1 MRFSWKPW
9 GVSPMRDLSG
19 TGQVYRFTLSQL
31 LKSRANRVTL
41 IIMVLLAAVSM
52 PLTAL
57 LGGETPETSDTAGL
71 TSVRVDN
78 RTDLVLDFSGDAYW
92 ADTDFSA
99 DAGEPDAVVTI
110 TGDETGYQVAV
121 NGGETADAGELS
133 QLAETARQAV
143 RDACLQAAG
152 LSSRQLEA
160 LTASTGEEDS
170 HEEGFW
176 VQYGYS
182 ILAMILCLM
191 SASYV
196 IRAVVEEKDSRLVE
210 LLLVSVKPMALLAG
224 KILAVMAFTFG
235 WLLAMLAGLGV
246 SCGLTAGLMGPG
258 VLQKQLSGLLA
269 AVPRVQEDLWQAAG
283 VLLVLLVSNLV
294 IFILHGIKP
303 RTHRGGSVLS
313 LLSSLVKYVAGII
326 IVCQSLSLLGVN
338 VGTII
343 ASVGVLALVV
353 GFSAE
358 SLIADVVIGAFMLLE
373 NQYNVGDIVEVNG
386 FRGVVTKIGIR
397 TTSITDGGGNVKIIN
412 NSEMKNILN
421 RSDNNSWSVS
431 DISIPYETDLEK
443 LEAQLPA
450 LLEEIFRARGDV
462 MLDTPQYLGVQ
473 TLDASGIV
481 LRFWVKVAEKNI
493 YAGARALNRE
503 LLLGFRRLGVECP
516 FPQMDVHMK

>member
-1 MRFSWKPW
+1 
-9 GVSPMRDLSG
+9 MRDLSG

-41 IIMVLLAAVSM
+41 IIMMLLAAVSM

-71 TSVRVDN
+71 ASVRVDN
-78 RTDLVLDFSGDAYW
+78 RTDLALDFSGDAYW

-121 NGGETADAGELS
+121 VGSESAHAGELS

-143 RDACLQAAG
+143 RDACLRAAG

-170 HEEGFW
+170 HEDGFW

-235 WLLAMLAGLGV
+235 WLLAMLAGFGV
-246 SCGLTAGLMGPG
+246 SCGLTAGLLGPG

-283 VLLVLLVSNLV
+283 VLLVLLVSLGLGYLTMSL
-294 IFILHGIKP
+294 I
-303 RTHRGGSVLS
+303 GG
-313 LLSSLVKYVAGII
+313 VAGAYCSGMEEAGEATGP
-326 IVCQSLSLLGVN
+326 VMLLTMAGYL
-338 VGTII
+338 
-343 ASVGVLALVV
+343 ASCVV
-353 GFSAE
+353 GAVPSGPVAVFST
-358 SLIADVVIGAFMLLE
+358 LCP
-373 NQYNVGDIVEVNG
+373 IV
-386 FRGVVTKIGIR
+386 
-397 TTSITDGGGNVKIIN
+397 SIFCAPVQFAGGNVSIW
-412 NSEMKNILN
+412 LVLA
-421 RSDNNSWSVS
+421 SWV
-431 DISIPYETDLEK
+431 IQAAVIWG
-443 LEAQLPA
+443 
-450 LLEEIFRARGDV
+450 LL
-462 MLDTPQYLGVQ
+462 
-473 TLDASGIV
+473 TLASRV
-481 LRFWVKVAEKNI
+481 
-493 YAGARALNRE
+493 YAGLIVHRGSRVKLRE
-503 LLLGFRRLGVECP
+503 LMSMAKGGAVR
-516 FPQMDVHMK
+516 

>member
-1 MRFSWKPW
+1 
-9 GVSPMRDLSG
+9 MRDLSG

-71 TSVRVDN
+71 ASVRVDN
-78 RTDLVLDFSGDAYW
+78 RTDLALDFSGDAYW

-121 NGGETADAGELS
+121 VGSESAHAGELS

-143 RDACLQAAG
+143 RIACLQAAG

-170 HEEGFW
+170 HEDGFW

-246 SCGLTAGLMGPG
+246 SCGLTAGLLGPG

-283 VLLVLLVSNLV
+283 VLLVLLVSLGLGYLTMSL
-294 IFILHGIKP
+294 I
-303 RTHRGGSVLS
+303 GG
-313 LLSSLVKYVAGII
+313 VAGACCSGMEEAGEATGP
-326 IVCQSLSLLGVN
+326 VMLLTMAGYL
-338 VGTII
+338 
-343 ASVGVLALVV
+343 ASCVV
-353 GFSAE
+353 GAVPSGPVAVFST
-358 SLIADVVIGAFMLLE
+358 LCPVV
-373 NQYNVGDIVEVNG
+373 
-386 FRGVVTKIGIR
+386 
-397 TTSITDGGGNVKIIN
+397 SIFCAPVQFAGGNVSIW
-412 NSEMKNILN
+412 LVLA
-421 RSDNNSWSVS
+421 SWAIQAAV
-431 DISIPYETDLEK
+431 IWG
-443 LEAQLPA
+443 
-450 LLEEIFRARGDV
+450 LL
-462 MLDTPQYLGVQ
+462 
-473 TLDASGIV
+473 TLASRV
-481 LRFWVKVAEKNI
+481 
-493 YAGARALNRE
+493 YAGLIVHRGSRVKLRE
-503 LLLGFRRLGVECP
+503 LMSMAKGGAVR
-516 FPQMDVHMK
+516 

>member
-71 TSVRVDN
+71 ASVRVDN
-78 RTDLVLDFSGDAYW
+78 RTDLALDFSGDAYW

-121 NGGETADAGELS
+121 NGSETAHAGELS

-143 RDACLQAAG
+143 RDACLRAAG
-152 LSSRQLEA
+152 LSSRQMEA

-170 HEEGFW
+170 HEDGFW

-258 VLQKQLSGLLA
+258 VLQKQMSGLLA

-283 VLLVLLVSNLV
+283 VLLLLLVSLGLGYLTMSL
-294 IFILHGIKP
+294 I
-303 RTHRGGSVLS
+303 GG
-313 LLSSLVKYVAGII
+313 VAGACCSGMEEAGEATGP
-326 IVCQSLSLLGVN
+326 VMLLTMAGYL
-338 VGTII
+338 
-343 ASVGVLALVV
+343 ASCVV
-353 GFSAE
+353 GAVPSGPVAVFST
-358 SLIADVVIGAFMLLE
+358 LCPVV
-373 NQYNVGDIVEVNG
+373 
-386 FRGVVTKIGIR
+386 
-397 TTSITDGGGNVKIIN
+397 SIFCAPVQFAGGNV
-412 NSEMKNILN
+412 SFWLVLA
-421 RSDNNSWSVS
+421 SWAIQAAV
-431 DISIPYETDLEK
+431 IWG
-443 LEAQLPA
+443 
-450 LLEEIFRARGDV
+450 LL
-462 MLDTPQYLGVQ
+462 
-473 TLDASGIV
+473 TLASRV
-481 LRFWVKVAEKNI
+481 
-493 YAGARALNRE
+493 YAGLIVHRGSRVKLRE
-503 LLLGFRRLGVECP
+503 LMSMAKGGAVR
-516 FPQMDVHMK
+516 

>member
-1 MRFSWKPW
+1 
-9 GVSPMRDLSG
+9 MRDLSG

-78 RTDLVLDFSGDAYW
+78 RTDLALDFSGDAYW

-99 DAGEPDAVVTI
+99 DAGEPDAVVTV

-121 NGGETADAGELS
+121 VGSESADAVELS

-143 RDACLQAAG
+143 RDACLRAAG

-246 SCGLTAGLMGPG
+246 SCGLTAGLLGPG

-283 VLLVLLVSNLV
+283 VLLVLLVSLGLGYLTMSL
-294 IFILHGIKP
+294 I
-303 RTHRGGSVLS
+303 GG
-313 LLSSLVKYVAGII
+313 VAGACCSGMEEAGEATGP
-326 IVCQSLSLLGVN
+326 VMLLTMAGYL
-338 VGTII
+338 
-343 ASVGVLALVV
+343 ASCVV
-353 GFSAE
+353 GAVPSGPVAVFST
-358 SLIADVVIGAFMLLE
+358 LCP
-373 NQYNVGDIVEVNG
+373 IV
-386 FRGVVTKIGIR
+386 
-397 TTSITDGGGNVKIIN
+397 SIFCAPVQFAGGNVSIW
-412 NSEMKNILN
+412 LVLA
-421 RSDNNSWSVS
+421 SWV
-431 DISIPYETDLEK
+431 IQAAVIWG
-443 LEAQLPA
+443 
-450 LLEEIFRARGDV
+450 LL
-462 MLDTPQYLGVQ
+462 
-473 TLDASGIV
+473 TLASRV
-481 LRFWVKVAEKNI
+481 
-493 YAGARALNRE
+493 YAGLIVHRGSRVKLRE
-503 LLLGFRRLGVECP
+503 LMSMAKGGAVR
-516 FPQMDVHMK
+516 

>member
-1 MRFSWKPW
+1 
-9 GVSPMRDLSG
+9 MRDLSG

-41 IIMVLLAAVSM
+41 IIMMLLAAVSM

-121 NGGETADAGELS
+121 NGSETADAGELS

-182 ILAMILCLM
+182 ILAMMVCLM

-258 VLQKQLSGLLA
+258 VLQKQLSDLLA

-283 VLLVLLVSNLV
+283 VLLVLLVSLGLGYLTMSL
-294 IFILHGIKP
+294 I
-303 RTHRGGSVLS
+303 GG
-313 LLSSLVKYVAGII
+313 VAGACCSGMEEAGEATGP
-326 IVCQSLSLLGVN
+326 VMLLTMAGYL
-338 VGTII
+338 
-343 ASVGVLALVV
+343 ASCVV
-353 GFSAE
+353 GAVPSGPVAVFST
-358 SLIADVVIGAFMLLE
+358 LCPVV
-373 NQYNVGDIVEVNG
+373 
-386 FRGVVTKIGIR
+386 
-397 TTSITDGGGNVKIIN
+397 SIFCAPVQFAGGNV
-412 NSEMKNILN
+412 SFWLVLA
-421 RSDNNSWSVS
+421 SWAIQAAV
-431 DISIPYETDLEK
+431 IWG
-443 LEAQLPA
+443 
-450 LLEEIFRARGDV
+450 LL
-462 MLDTPQYLGVQ
+462 
-473 TLDASGIV
+473 TLASRV
-481 LRFWVKVAEKNI
+481 
-493 YAGARALNRE
+493 YAGLIVHRGSRVKLRE
-503 LLLGFRRLGVECP
+503 LMSMAKGGAVR
-516 FPQMDVHMK
+516 

>member
-1 MRFSWKPW
+1 
-9 GVSPMRDLSG
+9 MRDLSG

-71 TSVRVDN
+71 ASVRVDN

-99 DAGEPDAVVTI
+99 DAGEPDAVVTV

-121 NGGETADAGELS
+121 VCSESAHAGELS

-170 HEEGFW
+170 HEDGFW

-235 WLLAMLAGLGV
+235 WLLAMLAGFGV
-246 SCGLTAGLMGPG
+246 SCGLTAGLMGSG

-283 VLLVLLVSNLV
+283 VLLVLLVSLGLGYLTMSL
-294 IFILHGIKP
+294 I
-303 RTHRGGSVLS
+303 GG
-313 LLSSLVKYVAGII
+313 VAGACCSGMEDAGEATGP
-326 IVCQSLSLLGVN
+326 VMLLTMAGYL
-338 VGTII
+338 
-343 ASVGVLALVV
+343 ASCVV
-353 GFSAE
+353 GAVPSGPVAVFST
-358 SLIADVVIGAFMLLE
+358 LCP
-373 NQYNVGDIVEVNG
+373 IV
-386 FRGVVTKIGIR
+386 
-397 TTSITDGGGNVKIIN
+397 SIFCAPVQFAGGNV
-412 NSEMKNILN
+412 SFWLVLA
-421 RSDNNSWSVS
+421 SWAIQAAV
-431 DISIPYETDLEK
+431 IWG
-443 LEAQLPA
+443 
-450 LLEEIFRARGDV
+450 LL
-462 MLDTPQYLGVQ
+462 
-473 TLDASGIV
+473 TLASRV
-481 LRFWVKVAEKNI
+481 
-493 YAGARALNRE
+493 YAGLIVHRGSRVKLRE
-503 LLLGFRRLGVECP
+503 LMSMAKGGAVR
-516 FPQMDVHMK
+516 

>member
-1 MRFSWKPW
+1 
-9 GVSPMRDLSG
+9 MRDLSG

-71 TSVRVDN
+71 ASVRVDN

-121 NGGETADAGELS
+121 NGSESAHAGELS

-143 RDACLQAAG
+143 RDACLRAAG
-152 LSSRQLEA
+152 LSPRQLEA

-246 SCGLTAGLMGPG
+246 SCGLTAGLMGSG

-269 AVPRVQEDLWQAAG
+269 AVPQATPD
-283 VLLVLLVSNLV
+283 VWHLMSLLLVLLVSLGLGYLTMSL
-294 IFILHGIKP
+294 I
-303 RTHRGGSVLS
+303 GG
-313 LLSSLVKYVAGII
+313 VAGACCSGMEEAGEATGP
-326 IVCQSLSLLGVN
+326 VMLLTMTGYL
-338 VGTII
+338 
-343 ASVGVLALVV
+343 ASCVV
-353 GFSAE
+353 GAVSSGPVAVFST
-358 SLIADVVIGAFMLLE
+358 LCPVV
-373 NQYNVGDIVEVNG
+373 
-386 FRGVVTKIGIR
+386 
-397 TTSITDGGGNVKIIN
+397 SIFCAPVQFAGGNV
-412 NSEMKNILN
+412 SFWLVLA
-421 RSDNNSWSVS
+421 SWAIQAAV
-431 DISIPYETDLEK
+431 IWG
-443 LEAQLPA
+443 
-450 LLEEIFRARGDV
+450 LL
-462 MLDTPQYLGVQ
+462 
-473 TLDASGIV
+473 TLASRV
-481 LRFWVKVAEKNI
+481 
-493 YAGARALNRE
+493 YAGLIVHRGSRVKLRE
-503 LLLGFRRLGVECP
+503 LMSMAKGGAVR
-516 FPQMDVHMK
+516 

>member
-1 MRFSWKPW
+1 
-9 GVSPMRDLSG
+9 MRDLSG
-19 TGQVYRFTLSQL
+19 AGQVYRFTLSQL

-78 RTDLVLDFSGDAYW
+78 RTDLILDFSGDAYW

-99 DAGEPDAVVTI
+99 DAGEPDAVVTV

-121 NGGETADAGELS
+121 VGSESAHAGELS

-170 HEEGFW
+170 HEDGFW

-235 WLLAMLAGLGV
+235 WLLAMLAGFGV
-246 SCGLTAGLMGPG
+246 SCGLTAGLMGSG

-283 VLLVLLVSNLV
+283 VLLVLLVSLGLGYLTMSL
-294 IFILHGIKP
+294 I
-303 RTHRGGSVLS
+303 GG
-313 LLSSLVKYVAGII
+313 VAGACCSGMEDAGEATGP
-326 IVCQSLSLLGVN
+326 VMLLTMAGYL
-338 VGTII
+338 
-343 ASVGVLALVV
+343 ASCVV
-353 GFSAE
+353 GAVPSGPVAVFST
-358 SLIADVVIGAFMLLE
+358 LCP
-373 NQYNVGDIVEVNG
+373 IV
-386 FRGVVTKIGIR
+386 
-397 TTSITDGGGNVKIIN
+397 SIFCAPVQFAGGNV
-412 NSEMKNILN
+412 SFWLVLA
-421 RSDNNSWSVS
+421 SWAIQAAV
-431 DISIPYETDLEK
+431 IWG
-443 LEAQLPA
+443 
-450 LLEEIFRARGDV
+450 LL
-462 MLDTPQYLGVQ
+462 
-473 TLDASGIV
+473 TLASRV
-481 LRFWVKVAEKNI
+481 
-493 YAGARALNRE
+493 YAGLIVHRGSRVKLRE
-503 LLLGFRRLGVECP
+503 LMSMAKGGAVR
-516 FPQMDVHMK
+516 

>member
-71 TSVRVDN
+71 ASVRVDN

-99 DAGEPDAVVTI
+99 DAGEPDAVVTV
-110 TGDETGYQVAV
+110 TGDEIGYQVAV
-121 NGGETADAGELS
+121 VGSETAHAGELS

-143 RDACLQAAG
+143 RDACLRAAG

-170 HEEGFW
+170 HEDGFW

-235 WLLAMLAGLGV
+235 WLLAMLAGFGV
-246 SCGLTAGLMGPG
+246 SCGLTAGLMGSG

-283 VLLVLLVSNLV
+283 VLLVLLVSLGLGYLTMSL
-294 IFILHGIKP
+294 I
-303 RTHRGGSVLS
+303 GG
-313 LLSSLVKYVAGII
+313 VAGACCSGMEEAGEATGP
-326 IVCQSLSLLGVN
+326 VMLLTMTGYL
-338 VGTII
+338 
-343 ASVGVLALVV
+343 ASCVV
-353 GFSAE
+353 GAVSSGPVAVFST
-358 SLIADVVIGAFMLLE
+358 LCPVV
-373 NQYNVGDIVEVNG
+373 
-386 FRGVVTKIGIR
+386 
-397 TTSITDGGGNVKIIN
+397 SIFCAPVQFAGGNV
-412 NSEMKNILN
+412 SFWLVLA
-421 RSDNNSWSVS
+421 SWAIQAAV
-431 DISIPYETDLEK
+431 IWG
-443 LEAQLPA
+443 
-450 LLEEIFRARGDV
+450 LL
-462 MLDTPQYLGVQ
+462 
-473 TLDASGIV
+473 TLASRV
-481 LRFWVKVAEKNI
+481 
-493 YAGARALNRE
+493 YAGLIVHRGSRVKLRE
-503 LLLGFRRLGVECP
+503 LMSMAKGGAVR
-516 FPQMDVHMK
+516 

>member
-1 MRFSWKPW
+1 
-9 GVSPMRDLSG
+9 MRDLSG

-71 TSVRVDN
+71 ASVRVDN
-78 RTDLVLDFSGDAYW
+78 RTDLALDFSGDAYW

-99 DAGEPDAVVTI
+99 DAGEPDAVVTV

-121 NGGETADAGELS
+121 NGSESTDAGELS

-143 RDACLQAAG
+143 RDACLRAAG

-246 SCGLTAGLMGPG
+246 SCGLTAGLLGPG

-283 VLLVLLVSNLV
+283 VLLVLLVSLGLGYLTMSL
-294 IFILHGIKP
+294 I
-303 RTHRGGSVLS
+303 GG
-313 LLSSLVKYVAGII
+313 VAGACCSGMEEAGEATGP
-326 IVCQSLSLLGVN
+326 VMLLTMAGYL
-338 VGTII
+338 
-343 ASVGVLALVV
+343 ASCVV
-353 GFSAE
+353 GAVPSGPVAVFST
-358 SLIADVVIGAFMLLE
+358 LCP
-373 NQYNVGDIVEVNG
+373 IV
-386 FRGVVTKIGIR
+386 
-397 TTSITDGGGNVKIIN
+397 SIFCAPVQFAGGNVSIW
-412 NSEMKNILN
+412 LVLA
-421 RSDNNSWSVS
+421 SWV
-431 DISIPYETDLEK
+431 IQAAVIWG
-443 LEAQLPA
+443 
-450 LLEEIFRARGDV
+450 LL
-462 MLDTPQYLGVQ
+462 
-473 TLDASGIV
+473 TLASRV
-481 LRFWVKVAEKNI
+481 
-493 YAGARALNRE
+493 YAGLIVHRGSRVKLRE
-503 LLLGFRRLGVECP
+503 LMSMAKGGAVR
-516 FPQMDVHMK
+516 

>member
-71 TSVRVDN
+71 ASVRVDN
-78 RTDLVLDFSGDAYW
+78 RTDLALDFSGDAYW

-99 DAGEPDAVVTI
+99 DAGEPDAVVTV

-121 NGGETADAGELS
+121 NGSETADAGELS

-143 RDACLQAAG
+143 RDACLRAAG

-170 HEEGFW
+170 HEDGFW

-283 VLLVLLVSNLV
+283 VLLVLLVSLGLGYLTMSL
-294 IFILHGIKP
+294 I
-303 RTHRGGSVLS
+303 GGVAGACCSGMEEAGEATGPVMLLTMAVLS
-313 LLSSLVKYVAGII
+313 TLCP
-326 IVCQSLSLLGVN
+326 IV
-338 VGTII
+338 
-343 ASVGVLALVV
+343 
-353 GFSAE
+353 
-358 SLIADVVIGAFMLLE
+358 
-373 NQYNVGDIVEVNG
+373 
-386 FRGVVTKIGIR
+386 
-397 TTSITDGGGNVKIIN
+397 SIFCAPVQFAGGNVSIW
-412 NSEMKNILN
+412 LVLA
-421 RSDNNSWSVS
+421 SWAIQAAV
-431 DISIPYETDLEK
+431 IWG
-443 LEAQLPA
+443 
-450 LLEEIFRARGDV
+450 LL
-462 MLDTPQYLGVQ
+462 
-473 TLDASGIV
+473 TLASRV
-481 LRFWVKVAEKNI
+481 
-493 YAGARALNRE
+493 YAGLIVHRGSRVKLRE
-503 LLLGFRRLGVECP
+503 LMSMAKGGAVR
-516 FPQMDVHMK
+516 

>member
-1 MRFSWKPW
+1 
-9 GVSPMRDLSG
+9 MRDLSG

-71 TSVRVDN
+71 ASVRVDN
-78 RTDLVLDFSGDAYW
+78 RTDLALDFSGDAYW

-99 DAGEPDAVVTI
+99 DAGEPDAVVTV

-121 NGGETADAGELS
+121 VGSETADAGELS

-143 RDACLQAAG
+143 RDACLRAAG

-283 VLLVLLVSNLV
+283 VLLVLLVSLGLGYLTMSL
-294 IFILHGIKP
+294 I
-303 RTHRGGSVLS
+303 GG
-313 LLSSLVKYVAGII
+313 VAGACCSGMEEAGEATGP
-326 IVCQSLSLLGVN
+326 VMLLTMAGYL
-338 VGTII
+338 
-343 ASVGVLALVV
+343 ASCVV
-353 GFSAE
+353 GAVPSGPVAVFST
-358 SLIADVVIGAFMLLE
+358 LCP
-373 NQYNVGDIVEVNG
+373 IV
-386 FRGVVTKIGIR
+386 
-397 TTSITDGGGNVKIIN
+397 SIFCAPVQFAGGNVSIW
-412 NSEMKNILN
+412 LVLA
-421 RSDNNSWSVS
+421 SWV
-431 DISIPYETDLEK
+431 IQAAVIWG
-443 LEAQLPA
+443 
-450 LLEEIFRARGDV
+450 LL
-462 MLDTPQYLGVQ
+462 
-473 TLDASGIV
+473 TLASRV
-481 LRFWVKVAEKNI
+481 
-493 YAGARALNRE
+493 YAGLIVHRGSRVKLRE
-503 LLLGFRRLGVECP
+503 LMSMAKGGAVR
-516 FPQMDVHMK
+516 

>member
-1 MRFSWKPW
+1 
-9 GVSPMRDLSG
+9 MRDLSG

-71 TSVRVDN
+71 ASVRVDN

-121 NGGETADAGELS
+121 VGSESTDAGELS

-258 VLQKQLSGLLA
+258 VLQKQLSGLLT

-283 VLLVLLVSNLV
+283 VLLVLLVSLGLGYLTMSL
-294 IFILHGIKP
+294 I
-303 RTHRGGSVLS
+303 GG
-313 LLSSLVKYVAGII
+313 VAGACCSGMEEAGEATGP
-326 IVCQSLSLLGVN
+326 VMLLTMAGYLASFV
-338 VGTII
+338 VGAVPSGPVAVFSTLCPVVSIFC
-343 ASVGVLALVV
+343 ASVQFA
-353 GFSAE
+353 
-358 SLIADVVIGAFMLLE
+358 
-373 NQYNVGDIVEVNG
+373 
-386 FRGVVTKIGIR
+386 
-397 TTSITDGGGNVKIIN
+397 GGNV
-412 NSEMKNILN
+412 SFWLVLA
-421 RSDNNSWSVS
+421 SWAIQAAV
-431 DISIPYETDLEK
+431 IWG
-443 LEAQLPA
+443 
-450 LLEEIFRARGDV
+450 LL
-462 MLDTPQYLGVQ
+462 
-473 TLDASGIV
+473 TLASRV
-481 LRFWVKVAEKNI
+481 
-493 YAGARALNRE
+493 YAGLIVHRGSRVKLRE
-503 LLLGFRRLGVECP
+503 LMSMAKGGAVR
-516 FPQMDVHMK
+516 

>member
-1 MRFSWKPW
+1 
-9 GVSPMRDLSG
+9 MRDLSG

-71 TSVRVDN
+71 ASVRVDN
-78 RTDLVLDFSGDAYW
+78 RTDLALDFSGDAYW

-99 DAGEPDAVVTI
+99 DAGEPDAVVTV

-121 NGGETADAGELS
+121 VGSESADAGELS

-143 RDACLQAAG
+143 RDACLRAAG

-246 SCGLTAGLMGPG
+246 SCGLTAGLLGPG

-283 VLLVLLVSNLV
+283 VLLVLLVSLGLGYLTMSL
-294 IFILHGIKP
+294 I
-303 RTHRGGSVLS
+303 GG
-313 LLSSLVKYVAGII
+313 VAGACYSGMEEAGEATGP
-326 IVCQSLSLLGVN
+326 VMLLTMAGYL
-338 VGTII
+338 
-343 ASVGVLALVV
+343 ASCVV
-353 GFSAE
+353 GAVPSGPVAVFST
-358 SLIADVVIGAFMLLE
+358 LCP
-373 NQYNVGDIVEVNG
+373 IV
-386 FRGVVTKIGIR
+386 
-397 TTSITDGGGNVKIIN
+397 SIFCAPVQFAGGNVSIW
-412 NSEMKNILN
+412 LVLA
-421 RSDNNSWSVS
+421 SWV
-431 DISIPYETDLEK
+431 IQAAVIWG
-443 LEAQLPA
+443 
-450 LLEEIFRARGDV
+450 LL
-462 MLDTPQYLGVQ
+462 
-473 TLDASGIV
+473 TLASRV
-481 LRFWVKVAEKNI
+481 
-493 YAGARALNRE
+493 YAGLIVHRGSRVKLRE
-503 LLLGFRRLGVECP
+503 LMSMAKGGAVR
-516 FPQMDVHMK
+516 

>member
-1 MRFSWKPW
+1 
-9 GVSPMRDLSG
+9 MRDLSG

-71 TSVRVDN
+71 ASVRVDN
-78 RTDLVLDFSGDAYW
+78 RTDLALDFSGDAYW

-99 DAGEPDAVVTI
+99 DAGEPNAVVTI

-121 NGGETADAGELS
+121 NGSETADAGELS

-170 HEEGFW
+170 HEDGFW

-235 WLLAMLAGLGV
+235 WLLAMLAGFGV

-258 VLQKQLSGLLA
+258 ALQKQLSGLLA

-283 VLLVLLVSNLV
+283 VLLVLLVSLGLGYLTMSL
-294 IFILHGIKP
+294 I
-303 RTHRGGSVLS
+303 GG
-313 LLSSLVKYVAGII
+313 VAGACCSGMEEAGEATGP
-326 IVCQSLSLLGVN
+326 VMLLTMAGYL
-338 VGTII
+338 
-343 ASVGVLALVV
+343 ASCVV
-353 GFSAE
+353 GAVPSGPVAVFST
-358 SLIADVVIGAFMLLE
+358 LCPVV
-373 NQYNVGDIVEVNG
+373 
-386 FRGVVTKIGIR
+386 
-397 TTSITDGGGNVKIIN
+397 SIFCAPVQFAGGNV
-412 NSEMKNILN
+412 SFWLVLA
-421 RSDNNSWSVS
+421 SWAIQAAV
-431 DISIPYETDLEK
+431 IWG
-443 LEAQLPA
+443 
-450 LLEEIFRARGDV
+450 LL
-462 MLDTPQYLGVQ
+462 
-473 TLDASGIV
+473 TLASRV
-481 LRFWVKVAEKNI
+481 
-493 YAGARALNRE
+493 YAGLIVHRGSRVKLRE
-503 LLLGFRRLGVECP
+503 LMSMAKGGAVR
-516 FPQMDVHMK
+516 

>member
-1 MRFSWKPW
+1 
-9 GVSPMRDLSG
+9 MRDLSG

-71 TSVRVDN
+71 ASVRVDN

-121 NGGETADAGELS
+121 VGSESADAGELS

-170 HEEGFW
+170 HEDGFW

-210 LLLVSVKPMALLAG
+210 MLLVSVKPMALLAG

-283 VLLVLLVSNLV
+283 VLLVLLVSLGLGYLTMSL
-294 IFILHGIKP
+294 I
-303 RTHRGGSVLS
+303 GG
-313 LLSSLVKYVAGII
+313 VAGACCSGMEEAGEATGP
-326 IVCQSLSLLGVN
+326 VMLLTMAGYL
-338 VGTII
+338 
-343 ASVGVLALVV
+343 ASCVV
-353 GFSAE
+353 GAVPSGPVAVFST
-358 SLIADVVIGAFMLLE
+358 LCPVV
-373 NQYNVGDIVEVNG
+373 
-386 FRGVVTKIGIR
+386 
-397 TTSITDGGGNVKIIN
+397 SIFCAPVQFAGGNVSIW
-412 NSEMKNILN
+412 LVLA
-421 RSDNNSWSVS
+421 SWA
-431 DISIPYETDLEK
+431 IQAAMIWG
-443 LEAQLPA
+443 
-450 LLEEIFRARGDV
+450 LL
-462 MLDTPQYLGVQ
+462 
-473 TLDASGIV
+473 TLASRV
-481 LRFWVKVAEKNI
+481 
-493 YAGARALNRE
+493 YAGLIVHRGSRVKLRE
-503 LLLGFRRLGVECP
+503 LMSMAKGGAVR
-516 FPQMDVHMK
+516 

>member
-1 MRFSWKPW
+1 
-9 GVSPMRDLSG
+9 MRDLSG

-71 TSVRVDN
+71 ASVRVDN
-78 RTDLVLDFSGDAYW
+78 RTDLVLDFSSEAYW

-99 DAGEPDAVVTI
+99 DAGEPDAVVTV

-121 NGGETADAGELS
+121 VGSESAHAGELS

-143 RDACLQAAG
+143 RDACLRAAG

-235 WLLAMLAGLGV
+235 WLLAMLAGFGV

-283 VLLVLLVSNLV
+283 VLLVLLVSLGLGYLTMSL
-294 IFILHGIKP
+294 I
-303 RTHRGGSVLS
+303 GG
-313 LLSSLVKYVAGII
+313 VAGACCSGMEEAGEATGP
-326 IVCQSLSLLGVN
+326 VMLLTMAGYL
-338 VGTII
+338 
-343 ASVGVLALVV
+343 ASCVV
-353 GFSAE
+353 GAVPSGPVAVFST
-358 SLIADVVIGAFMLLE
+358 LCPVV
-373 NQYNVGDIVEVNG
+373 
-386 FRGVVTKIGIR
+386 
-397 TTSITDGGGNVKIIN
+397 SIFCAPVQFAGGNV
-412 NSEMKNILN
+412 SFWLVLA
-421 RSDNNSWSVS
+421 SWA
-431 DISIPYETDLEK
+431 I
-443 LEAQLPA
+443 
-450 LLEEIFRARGDV
+450 
-462 MLDTPQYLGVQ
+462 
-473 TLDASGIV
+473 
-481 LRFWVKVAEKNI
+481 
-493 YAGARALNRE
+493 
-503 LLLGFRRLGVECP
+503 
-516 FPQMDVHMK
+516 

>member
-1 MRFSWKPW
+1 
-9 GVSPMRDLSG
+9 MRDLSG

-71 TSVRVDN
+71 ASVRVDN
-78 RTDLVLDFSGDAYW
+78 RTDLALDFSGDAYW

-121 NGGETADAGELS
+121 VGSESAHAGELS

-143 RDACLQAAG
+143 RDACLRAAG

-235 WLLAMLAGLGV
+235 WLLAMLAGFGV

-283 VLLVLLVSNLV
+283 VLLVLLVSLGLGYLTMSL
-294 IFILHGIKP
+294 I
-303 RTHRGGSVLS
+303 GG
-313 LLSSLVKYVAGII
+313 VAGACCSGMEEAGEATGP
-326 IVCQSLSLLGVN
+326 VMLLTMAGYL
-338 VGTII
+338 
-343 ASVGVLALVV
+343 ASCVV
-353 GFSAE
+353 GAVPSGPVAVFST
-358 SLIADVVIGAFMLLE
+358 LCPVV
-373 NQYNVGDIVEVNG
+373 
-386 FRGVVTKIGIR
+386 
-397 TTSITDGGGNVKIIN
+397 SIFCAPVQFAGGNVSIW
-412 NSEMKNILN
+412 LVLA
-421 RSDNNSWSVS
+421 SWV
-431 DISIPYETDLEK
+431 IQAAVIWG
-443 LEAQLPA
+443 
-450 LLEEIFRARGDV
+450 LL
-462 MLDTPQYLGVQ
+462 
-473 TLDASGIV
+473 TLASRV
-481 LRFWVKVAEKNI
+481 
-493 YAGARALNRE
+493 YAGLIVHRGSRVKLRE
-503 LLLGFRRLGVECP
+503 LMSMAKGGAVR
-516 FPQMDVHMK
+516 

>member
-71 TSVRVDN
+71 ASVRVDN

-121 NGGETADAGELS
+121 NGSETADAGELS

-143 RDACLQAAG
+143 RDACLRAAG

-235 WLLAMLAGLGV
+235 WLLAMLAGFRV
-246 SCGLTAGLMGPG
+246 SCGLTAGLMGSG

-283 VLLVLLVSNLV
+283 VLLVLLVSLGLGYLTMSL
-294 IFILHGIKP
+294 I
-303 RTHRGGSVLS
+303 GG
-313 LLSSLVKYVAGII
+313 VAGACCSGMEEAGEATGP
-326 IVCQSLSLLGVN
+326 VMLLTMAGYL
-338 VGTII
+338 
-343 ASVGVLALVV
+343 ASFVV
-353 GFSAE
+353 GAVPSGPVAVFST
-358 SLIADVVIGAFMLLE
+358 LCPVV
-373 NQYNVGDIVEVNG
+373 
-386 FRGVVTKIGIR
+386 
-397 TTSITDGGGNVKIIN
+397 SIFCAPVQFAGGNV
-412 NSEMKNILN
+412 SFWLVLA
-421 RSDNNSWSVS
+421 SWAIQAAV
-431 DISIPYETDLEK
+431 IWG
-443 LEAQLPA
+443 
-450 LLEEIFRARGDV
+450 LL
-462 MLDTPQYLGVQ
+462 
-473 TLDASGIV
+473 TLASRV
-481 LRFWVKVAEKNI
+481 
-493 YAGARALNRE
+493 YAGLIVHRGSRVKLRE
-503 LLLGFRRLGVECP
+503 LMSMAKGGAVR
-516 FPQMDVHMK
+516 

>member
-1 MRFSWKPW
+1 
-9 GVSPMRDLSG
+9 MRDLSG

-71 TSVRVDN
+71 ASVRVDN
-78 RTDLVLDFSGDAYW
+78 RTDLALDFSGDAYW

-99 DAGEPDAVVTI
+99 DAGEPDAVVTV

-121 NGGETADAGELS
+121 NGSETADAGELS

-143 RDACLQAAG
+143 RDACLRAAG

-170 HEEGFW
+170 HEDGFW

-283 VLLVLLVSNLV
+283 VLLVLLVSLGLGYLTMSL
-294 IFILHGIKP
+294 I
-303 RTHRGGSVLS
+303 GG
-313 LLSSLVKYVAGII
+313 VAGACCSGMEEAGEATGP
-326 IVCQSLSLLGVN
+326 VMLLTMAGYL
-338 VGTII
+338 
-343 ASVGVLALVV
+343 ASFVV
-353 GFSAE
+353 GAVPSGPVAVFST
-358 SLIADVVIGAFMLLE
+358 LCPVV
-373 NQYNVGDIVEVNG
+373 
-386 FRGVVTKIGIR
+386 
-397 TTSITDGGGNVKIIN
+397 SIFCAPVQFAGGNV
-412 NSEMKNILN
+412 SFWLVLA
-421 RSDNNSWSVS
+421 SWAIQAAV
-431 DISIPYETDLEK
+431 IWG
-443 LEAQLPA
+443 
-450 LLEEIFRARGDV
+450 LL
-462 MLDTPQYLGVQ
+462 
-473 TLDASGIV
+473 TLASRV
-481 LRFWVKVAEKNI
+481 
-493 YAGARALNRE
+493 YAGLIVHRGSRVKLRE
-503 LLLGFRRLGVECP
+503 LMSMAKGGAVR
-516 FPQMDVHMK
+516 

>member
-1 MRFSWKPW
+1 
-9 GVSPMRDLSG
+9 MRDLSG

-71 TSVRVDN
+71 ASVRVDN
-78 RTDLVLDFSGDAYW
+78 RTDLALDFSGDAYW

-121 NGGETADAGELS
+121 NGSETAHAGELS

-143 RDACLQAAG
+143 RDACLRAAG
-152 LSSRQLEA
+152 LSSRQMEA

-170 HEEGFW
+170 HEDGFW

-258 VLQKQLSGLLA
+258 VLQKQMSGLLA

-283 VLLVLLVSNLV
+283 VLLVLLVSLGLGYLTMSL
-294 IFILHGIKP
+294 I
-303 RTHRGGSVLS
+303 GG
-313 LLSSLVKYVAGII
+313 VAGACCSGMEEAGEATRP
-326 IVCQSLSLLGVN
+326 VMLLTMAGYL
-338 VGTII
+338 
-343 ASVGVLALVV
+343 ASCVV
-353 GFSAE
+353 GAVPSGPVAVFST
-358 SLIADVVIGAFMLLE
+358 LCPVV
-373 NQYNVGDIVEVNG
+373 
-386 FRGVVTKIGIR
+386 
-397 TTSITDGGGNVKIIN
+397 SIFCAPVQFAGGNV
-412 NSEMKNILN
+412 SFWLVLA
-421 RSDNNSWSVS
+421 SWAIQAAV
-431 DISIPYETDLEK
+431 IWG
-443 LEAQLPA
+443 
-450 LLEEIFRARGDV
+450 LL
-462 MLDTPQYLGVQ
+462 
-473 TLDASGIV
+473 TLASRV
-481 LRFWVKVAEKNI
+481 
-493 YAGARALNRE
+493 YAGLIVHRGSRVKLRE
-503 LLLGFRRLGVECP
+503 LMSMAKGGAVR
-516 FPQMDVHMK
+516 

>member
-1 MRFSWKPW
+1 
-9 GVSPMRDLSG
+9 MRDLSG

-31 LKSRANRVTL
+31 LKSNANRITL
-41 IIMVLLAAVSM
+41 LLMVLLAAVSM

-71 TSVRVDN
+71 ASVRVDN
-78 RTDLVLDFSGDAYW
+78 RTDLVLDFSGEAYW

-121 NGGETADAGELS
+121 VGSETADAGELS

-143 RDACLQAAG
+143 RDACLRAAG

-170 HEEGFW
+170 HEDGFW

-210 LLLVSVKPMALLAG
+210 LLLVSVKPMALLTG

-258 VLQKQLSGLLA
+258 ALQKQLSGLLA
-269 AVPRVQEDLWQAAG
+269 AVPRVQEDLWQVAG
-283 VLLVLLVSNLV
+283 VLLVLLVSLGLGYLTMSL
-294 IFILHGIKP
+294 I
-303 RTHRGGSVLS
+303 GG
-313 LLSSLVKYVAGII
+313 VAGACCSGMEEAGEATGP
-326 IVCQSLSLLGVN
+326 VMLLTMAGYL
-338 VGTII
+338 
-343 ASVGVLALVV
+343 ASCVV
-353 GFSAE
+353 GAVPSGPVAVFST
-358 SLIADVVIGAFMLLE
+358 LCPVV
-373 NQYNVGDIVEVNG
+373 
-386 FRGVVTKIGIR
+386 
-397 TTSITDGGGNVKIIN
+397 SIFCAPVQFAGGNV
-412 NSEMKNILN
+412 SFWLVLA
-421 RSDNNSWSVS
+421 SWAIQAAV
-431 DISIPYETDLEK
+431 IWG
-443 LEAQLPA
+443 
-450 LLEEIFRARGDV
+450 LL
-462 MLDTPQYLGVQ
+462 
-473 TLDASGIV
+473 TLASRV
-481 LRFWVKVAEKNI
+481 
-493 YAGARALNRE
+493 YAGLIVHRGSRVKLRE
-503 LLLGFRRLGVECP
+503 LMSMAKGGAVR
-516 FPQMDVHMK
+516 

>member
-57 LGGETPETSDTAGL
+57 LGGETPETSDTASL
-71 TSVRVDN
+71 ASVRVDN
-78 RTDLVLDFSGDAYW
+78 RTDLVLDFSGNAYW

-99 DAGEPDAVVTI
+99 GAGEPDAVVTI

-121 NGGETADAGELS
+121 NGSETAHAGELS
-133 QLAETARQAV
+133 QLAETARQAI
-143 RDACLQAAG
+143 RDACLRAAG

-235 WLLAMLAGLGV
+235 WLLAMLAGFGV

-283 VLLVLLVSNLV
+283 VLLVLLVSLGLGYLTMSL
-294 IFILHGIKP
+294 I
-303 RTHRGGSVLS
+303 GG
-313 LLSSLVKYVAGII
+313 VAGACCSGMEEAGEATGP
-326 IVCQSLSLLGVN
+326 VMLLTMAGYL
-338 VGTII
+338 
-343 ASVGVLALVV
+343 ASCVV
-353 GFSAE
+353 GAVPSGPVAVFST
-358 SLIADVVIGAFMLLE
+358 LCPVV
-373 NQYNVGDIVEVNG
+373 
-386 FRGVVTKIGIR
+386 
-397 TTSITDGGGNVKIIN
+397 SIFCAPVQFAGGNV
-412 NSEMKNILN
+412 SFWLVLA
-421 RSDNNSWSVS
+421 SWAIQAAV
-431 DISIPYETDLEK
+431 IWG
-443 LEAQLPA
+443 
-450 LLEEIFRARGDV
+450 LL
-462 MLDTPQYLGVQ
+462 
-473 TLDASGIV
+473 TLASRV
-481 LRFWVKVAEKNI
+481 
-493 YAGARALNRE
+493 YAGLIVHRGSRVKLRE
-503 LLLGFRRLGVECP
+503 LMSMAKGGAVR
-516 FPQMDVHMK
+516 

>member
-1 MRFSWKPW
+1 
-9 GVSPMRDLSG
+9 MRDLSG

-71 TSVRVDN
+71 ASVRVDN
-78 RTDLVLDFSGDAYW
+78 RTDLALDFSGDAYW

-121 NGGETADAGELS
+121 NGSETAHAGELS

-143 RDACLQAAG
+143 RDACLRAAG
-152 LSSRQLEA
+152 LSSRQMEA

-170 HEEGFW
+170 HEDGFW

-258 VLQKQLSGLLA
+258 VLQKQMSGLLA

-283 VLLVLLVSNLV
+283 VLLVLLVSLGLGYLTMSL
-294 IFILHGIKP
+294 I
-303 RTHRGGSVLS
+303 GG
-313 LLSSLVKYVAGII
+313 VAGACCSGMEEAGEATGP
-326 IVCQSLSLLGVN
+326 VMLLTMAGYL
-338 VGTII
+338 
-343 ASVGVLALVV
+343 ASCVV
-353 GFSAE
+353 GAVPSGPVAVFST
-358 SLIADVVIGAFMLLE
+358 LCPVV
-373 NQYNVGDIVEVNG
+373 
-386 FRGVVTKIGIR
+386 
-397 TTSITDGGGNVKIIN
+397 SIFCAPVQFAGGNV
-412 NSEMKNILN
+412 SFWLVLA
-421 RSDNNSWSVS
+421 SWA
-431 DISIPYETDLEK
+431 IQAAMIWG
-443 LEAQLPA
+443 
-450 LLEEIFRARGDV
+450 LL
-462 MLDTPQYLGVQ
+462 
-473 TLDASGIV
+473 TLASRV
-481 LRFWVKVAEKNI
+481 
-493 YAGARALNRE
+493 YAGLIVHRGSRVKLRE
-503 LLLGFRRLGVECP
+503 LMSMAKGGAVR
-516 FPQMDVHMK
+516 

>member
-71 TSVRVDN
+71 ASVRVDN

-110 TGDETGYQVAV
+110 TSDETGYQVAV
-121 NGGETADAGELS
+121 NGSETADAGELS

-143 RDACLQAAG
+143 RDACLRAAG

-235 WLLAMLAGLGV
+235 WLLAMLAGFGV

-269 AVPRVQEDLWQAAG
+269 AVPRVQEDLWQATG
-283 VLLVLLVSNLV
+283 VLLVLLVSLGLGYLTMSL
-294 IFILHGIKP
+294 I
-303 RTHRGGSVLS
+303 GG
-313 LLSSLVKYVAGII
+313 VAGACCSGMEEAGEATGP
-326 IVCQSLSLLGVN
+326 VMLLTMAGYL
-338 VGTII
+338 
-343 ASVGVLALVV
+343 ASFVV
-353 GFSAE
+353 GAVPSGPVAVFST
-358 SLIADVVIGAFMLLE
+358 LCPVV
-373 NQYNVGDIVEVNG
+373 
-386 FRGVVTKIGIR
+386 
-397 TTSITDGGGNVKIIN
+397 SIFCAPVQFAGGNV
-412 NSEMKNILN
+412 SFWLVLA
-421 RSDNNSWSVS
+421 SWAIQAAV
-431 DISIPYETDLEK
+431 IWG
-443 LEAQLPA
+443 
-450 LLEEIFRARGDV
+450 LL
-462 MLDTPQYLGVQ
+462 
-473 TLDASGIV
+473 TLASRV
-481 LRFWVKVAEKNI
+481 
-493 YAGARALNRE
+493 YAGLIVHRGSRVKLRE
-503 LLLGFRRLGVECP
+503 LMSMAKGGAVR
-516 FPQMDVHMK
+516 

>member
-1 MRFSWKPW
+1 
-9 GVSPMRDLSG
+9 MRDLSG

-99 DAGEPDAVVTI
+99 DAGEPDAVVTV

-121 NGGETADAGELS
+121 VGSEAADAGELS

-143 RDACLQAAG
+143 RDACLRATG

-170 HEEGFW
+170 HEDGFW

-235 WLLAMLAGLGV
+235 WLLAMLAGFGV

-283 VLLVLLVSNLV
+283 VLLVLLVSLV
-294 IFILHGIKP
+294 LGYLTMSLI
-303 RTHRGGSVLS
+303 GG
-313 LLSSLVKYVAGII
+313 VAGACCSGMEEAGEAAGP
-326 IVCQSLSLLGVN
+326 VMLLTMAGYL
-338 VGTII
+338 
-343 ASVGVLALVV
+343 ASCVV
-353 GFSAE
+353 GAVPSGPVAVFFT
-358 SLIADVVIGAFMLLE
+358 LCPVV
-373 NQYNVGDIVEVNG
+373 
-386 FRGVVTKIGIR
+386 
-397 TTSITDGGGNVKIIN
+397 SIFCAPVQFAGGNV
-412 NSEMKNILN
+412 SFWLVLA
-421 RSDNNSWSVS
+421 SWAIQAAV
-431 DISIPYETDLEK
+431 IWG
-443 LEAQLPA
+443 
-450 LLEEIFRARGDV
+450 LL
-462 MLDTPQYLGVQ
+462 
-473 TLDASGIV
+473 TLASRV
-481 LRFWVKVAEKNI
+481 
-493 YAGARALNRE
+493 YAGLIVHRGSRVKLRE
-503 LLLGFRRLGVECP
+503 LMSMAKGGAVR
-516 FPQMDVHMK
+516 

>member
-1 MRFSWKPW
+1 
-9 GVSPMRDLSG
+9 MRDLSG

-71 TSVRVDN
+71 ASVRVDN
-78 RTDLVLDFSGDAYW
+78 RTDLALDFSGDAYW

-99 DAGEPDAVVTI
+99 GAGEPDAVVTI

-121 NGGETADAGELS
+121 VGSESAHAGELS

-143 RDACLQAAG
+143 RNACLQAAG

-170 HEEGFW
+170 HEDGFW

-235 WLLAMLAGLGV
+235 WLLAMLAGFGV

-283 VLLVLLVSNLV
+283 VLLVLLVSLGLGYLTMSL
-294 IFILHGIKP
+294 I
-303 RTHRGGSVLS
+303 GG
-313 LLSSLVKYVAGII
+313 VAGACCSGMEEAGEATGP
-326 IVCQSLSLLGVN
+326 VMLLTMTGYL
-338 VGTII
+338 
-343 ASVGVLALVV
+343 ASCVV
-353 GFSAE
+353 GAVSSGPVAVFFT
-358 SLIADVVIGAFMLLE
+358 LCP
-373 NQYNVGDIVEVNG
+373 IV
-386 FRGVVTKIGIR
+386 
-397 TTSITDGGGNVKIIN
+397 SIFCAPVQFAGGNV
-412 NSEMKNILN
+412 SFWLVLA
-421 RSDNNSWSVS
+421 SWAIQAAV
-431 DISIPYETDLEK
+431 IWG
-443 LEAQLPA
+443 
-450 LLEEIFRARGDV
+450 LL
-462 MLDTPQYLGVQ
+462 
-473 TLDASGIV
+473 TLASRV
-481 LRFWVKVAEKNI
+481 
-493 YAGARALNRE
+493 YAGLIVHRGSRVKLRE
-503 LLLGFRRLGVECP
+503 LMSMAKGGAVR
-516 FPQMDVHMK
+516 

>member
-1 MRFSWKPW
+1 
-9 GVSPMRDLSG
+9 MRDLSG

-57 LGGETPETSDTAGL
+57 LGGEMPETSDTASL

-99 DAGEPDAVVTI
+99 DAGEPDAVVTV

-121 NGGETADAGELS
+121 NGSETADAGELS

-143 RDACLQAAG
+143 RDACLRAAG

-283 VLLVLLVSNLV
+283 VLLVLLVSLGLGYLTMSL
-294 IFILHGIKP
+294 I
-303 RTHRGGSVLS
+303 GG
-313 LLSSLVKYVAGII
+313 VAGACCSGMEEAGEATGP
-326 IVCQSLSLLGVN
+326 VMLLTMAGYL
-338 VGTII
+338 
-343 ASVGVLALVV
+343 ASCVV
-353 GFSAE
+353 GAVPSGPVAVFST
-358 SLIADVVIGAFMLLE
+358 LCP
-373 NQYNVGDIVEVNG
+373 IV
-386 FRGVVTKIGIR
+386 
-397 TTSITDGGGNVKIIN
+397 SIFCAPVQFAGGNVSIW
-412 NSEMKNILN
+412 LVLA
-421 RSDNNSWSVS
+421 SWV
-431 DISIPYETDLEK
+431 IQAAVIWG
-443 LEAQLPA
+443 
-450 LLEEIFRARGDV
+450 LL
-462 MLDTPQYLGVQ
+462 
-473 TLDASGIV
+473 TLASRV
-481 LRFWVKVAEKNI
+481 
-493 YAGARALNRE
+493 YAGLIVHRGSRVKLRE
-503 LLLGFRRLGVECP
+503 LMSMAKGGAVR
-516 FPQMDVHMK
+516 

>member
-1 MRFSWKPW
+1 
-9 GVSPMRDLSG
+9 MRDLSG

-71 TSVRVDN
+71 ASVRVDN
-78 RTDLVLDFSGDAYW
+78 RTDLALDFSGDAYW

-99 DAGEPDAVVTI
+99 DAGEPDAVVTV

-121 NGGETADAGELS
+121 NGSETADAGELS

-143 RDACLQAAG
+143 RDACLRAAG

-170 HEEGFW
+170 HEDGFW

-269 AVPRVQEDLWQAAG
+269 AVPRVQEDLWQVAG
-283 VLLVLLVSNLV
+283 VLLVLLVSLGLGYLTMSL
-294 IFILHGIKP
+294 I
-303 RTHRGGSVLS
+303 GG
-313 LLSSLVKYVAGII
+313 VAGACCSGMEEAGEATGP
-326 IVCQSLSLLGVN
+326 VMLLTMTGYL
-338 VGTII
+338 
-343 ASVGVLALVV
+343 ASCVV
-353 GFSAE
+353 GAVPSGPVAVFST
-358 SLIADVVIGAFMLLE
+358 LCPVV
-373 NQYNVGDIVEVNG
+373 
-386 FRGVVTKIGIR
+386 
-397 TTSITDGGGNVKIIN
+397 SIFCAPVQFAGGNV
-412 NSEMKNILN
+412 SFWLVLA
-421 RSDNNSWSVS
+421 SWAIQAAV
-431 DISIPYETDLEK
+431 IWG
-443 LEAQLPA
+443 
-450 LLEEIFRARGDV
+450 LL
-462 MLDTPQYLGVQ
+462 
-473 TLDASGIV
+473 TLASRV
-481 LRFWVKVAEKNI
+481 
-493 YAGARALNRE
+493 YAGLIVHRGSRVKLRE
-503 LLLGFRRLGVECP
+503 LMSMAKGGAVR
-516 FPQMDVHMK
+516 